1 MASSTTAAQK
11 RAAAKP
17 KPDVDPLFYESRVIE
32 NSLHADTAEG
42 EIVLPLLLKTKTYR
56 AMADSGL
63 NGVEQMI
70 EYVVLPNGGKKLVD
84 RIDELDISVTTQL
97 SNDWFHAI
105 TDRQEAK
112 SLGESSGS

>member
-17 KPDVDPLFYESRVIE
+17 KAEVDPLFFESRVIE
-32 NSLHADTAEG
+32 NNLHADTAEG
-42 EIVLPLLLKTKTYR
+42 EIVIPLLLKTKIFR

-63 NGVEQMI
+63 NGLEQMI
-70 EYVVLPNGGKKLVD
+70 EFVLMPNGGKKLVD
-84 RIDELDISVTTQL
+84 KVEELDISVSMRL
-97 SNDWFHAI
+97 AGAWFDAI
-105 TDRQEAK
+105 TARQEAE

>member
-17 KPDVDPLFYESRVIE
+17 KADVDPLFYESRVIE
-32 NSLHADTAEG
+32 NNLHADTAEG
-42 EIVLPLLLKTKTYR
+42 EIILPLLLKTKTFR

-63 NGVEQMI
+63 NGIEQMI
-70 EYVVLPNGGKKLVD
+70 EFVALPLGGKRLVD
-84 RIDELDISVTTQL
+84 KIDELDVSVTGRL
-97 SNDWFHAI
+97 SNDWFKAI
-105 TDRQEAK
+105 TDRQEAA